1 MCSNQTIKGNKKC
14 SVWWRSVLLCCAQ
27 SYTWIWTQCGA
38 CSERSGL
45 QEAPSAPPGV
55 EWKAAKRRAS
65 VRQTGCLCLTFS
77 IQMSFNFIVLRRV
90 YEAENEPIWLWNQIS
105 VTNNKSNN
113 TSDCQ
118 RARQQQHWLQAEPR
132 WRRSRHRRM
141 TAADSS
147 DELRLTLAR
156 TASVSSAGP
165 GLTLGS
171 ESWLLLASD
180 AVTVQTV

>member
-1 MCSNQTIKGNKKC
+1 MT
-14 SVWWRSVLLCCAQ
+14 RVLLCCAQ
-27 SYTWIWTQCGA
+27 SCTWIWTQILQTVWVSVAPAVSGA
-38 CSERSGL
+38 ASRRRRRLLNLWFGV
-45 QEAPSAPPGV
+45 V

-105 VTNNKSNN
+105 VTNNRSNN

-118 RARQQQHWLQAEPR
+118 RAQQQQH
-132 WRRSRHRRM
+132 
-141 TAADSS
+141 
-147 DELRLTLAR
+147 RLTAGWAAIEGWQRLTHR
-156 TASVSSAGP
+156 TNRGSHLQLQCHQAGP

-171 ESWLLLASD
+171 ESCSF
-180 AVTVQTV
+180 

>member
-1 MCSNQTIKGNKKC
+1 MLC
-14 SVWWRSVLLCCAQ
+14 SVLHVDLDSDSPDCVNK
-27 SYTWIWTQCGA
+27 CGA

-55 EWKAAKRRAS
+55 VEWKAAKHRAS

-118 RARQQQHWLQAEPR
+118 RAQQQQHWLTAGWATVTMEPP
-132 WRRSRHRRM
+132 SKD
-141 TAADSS
+141 DSGW
-147 DELRLTLAR
+147 LIGR
-156 TASVSSAGP
+156 TEVHTRPDSFSVIRQV
-165 GLTLGS
+165 L
-171 ESWLLLASD
+171 D
-180 AVTVQTV
+180 